1 MKIAFAG
8 RDMYR
13 TLLLHLFFF
22 IVLSLWYLFEVEK
35 KGPKCTGLSDQKVK

>member
-8 RDMYR
+8 RDMYK
-13 TLLLHLFFF
+13 TLLLHLFFL

-35 KGPKCTGLSDQKVK
+35 KKAKMYWIV